1 MPRKKLTVNETDLFA
16 LKTLV
21 ASALT
26 EAGKDKDFITRV
38 YTAANQ
44 VMRTF
49 GYTDKQITD
58 ALQKVM
64 PPAAE
69 PPQTT
74 QEGNTEN
81 GTRS

>member
-1 MPRKKLTVNETDLFA
+1 MPRKKSTVNETDLFA

-26 EAGKDKDFITRV
+26 EAGKDTDFITRV
-38 YTAANQ
+38 YAATNQ

-49 GYTDKQITD
+49 GYTEKQISD
-58 ALQKVM
+58 ALQKFM

-69 PPQTT
+69 PPQPI
-74 QEGNTEN
+74 QEEKE
-81 GTRS
+81 